1 MLKGGLRDQAIL
13 VGFVPLA
20 FLVLL
25 LGIAFILQQY
35 TEEAAWWTQ
44 HSALVLR
51 ASDDVQRA
59 LNDANDEVVRYT
71 TDRRPIDLVRYRQEL
86 PAIGARGEALERL
99 VRDNPEQALRARIY
113 VTYMMRASGLLQRYV
128 GFVQAG
134 KMDAA
139 RALDSAPG
147 TRQVAEQM
155 VAAKNAFDTHERDLA
170 VARLGYLR
178 KRVALFGG
186 VVIAVT
192 LLGIIATLLSTG
204 RFGVRLGER
213 LRQLADNARRLGA
226 GEDPPRMSGSDEIAD
241 LDRVYQDMARTL
253 RRERRVAR
261 TLQRALLPQRM
272 PDIPGVRISSAYS
285 PATGGSDIGGDWY
298 DAFPLTKNLLALS
311 VGDVAGSGLLA
322 ATIMG
327 GARQA
332 IRTAARENPDPAH
345 VLRVTN
351 RTLCADGWLA
361 SAFYAVLDLRSH
373 TMRFANAGHPPPF
386 VCSAGE
392 PQMLECDGLL
402 LGVDENAAYSVCA
415 APMPPDGLLVLYTDG
430 LIEGERD
437 VIGGLEKLRA
447 IVCDPGLLE
456 IKSPARAIRARVF
469 ERIHARD
476 DAAILTL
483 QYAPSPVSASGTAS
497 WSFDARDAR
506 DARRVK
512 AEVVRFVTGHA
523 PESDFTTVELIF
535 SELAGNVARHTS
547 GPAQLRLERRDGSL
561 TMEMSDTGDPFLYDR
576 PDYID
581 PFSESG
587 RGLFLV
593 HALARD
599 VRIERGAGGNTIRV
613 VMSSQQ

>member
-1 MLKGGLRDQAIL
+1 M
-13 VGFVPLA
+13 PLA

-51 ASDDVQRA
+51 ASDDLQRA
-59 LNDANDEVVRYT
+59 MADANDQVVRYI
-71 TDRRPIDLVRYRQEL
+71 TDRRPIDLVRYRQAV
-86 PAIGARGEALERL
+86 PAIGTRGRALERI

-113 VTYMMRASGLLQRYV
+113 VSLTFQAAALLQRYV
-128 GFVQAG
+128 EYVQAG

-139 RALDSAPG
+139 RALDSSSS
-147 TRQVAEQM
+147 TRQVAEQLA
-155 VAAKNAFDTHERDLA
+155 AAKNTFDTRERDLA
-170 VARLGYLR
+170 VARLAYLR
-178 KRVALFGG
+178 KRVSIFGG
-186 VVIAVT
+186 VVIAIT
-192 LLGIIATLLSTG
+192 LLGIVATLLSTG
-204 RFGVRLGER
+204 RFGVRLAER
-213 LRQLADNARRLGA
+213 LRLLADNARRLGA

-272 PDIPGVRISSAYS
+272 PDIYGVRISSAYS

-298 DAFPLTKNLLALS
+298 DAFPLTSDLLALS

-332 IRTAARENPDPAH
+332 IRTAARENADPAH

-361 SAFYAVLDLRSH
+361 SAFYAVLDLRSR
-373 TMRFANAGHPPPF
+373 TMRFANAGHPPPLI
-386 VCSAGE
+386 CSGGE
-392 PQMLECDGLL
+392 AVPLECDGLL
-402 LGVDENAAYSVCA
+402 LGVDEHASYAVCSAALPA
-415 APMPPDGLLVLYTDG
+415 DGLLVLYTDG

-447 IVCDPGLLE
+447 IVCDPGLLQV
-456 IKSPARAIRARVF
+456 KSPARAIRARVF

-476 DAAILTL
+476 DTAILTL
-483 QYAPSPVSASGTAS
+483 QYAASPLPAGAAS

-506 DARRVK
+506 AARRVK
-512 AEVVRFVTGHA
+512 AEVVQFVTGHA

-547 GPAQLRLERRDGSL
+547 GPAQLRLERRDGTL
-561 TMEMSDTGDPFLYDR
+561 TMEMSDTGDAFLYDR

-581 PFSESG
+581 PLSESG

-599 VRIERGAGGNTIRV
+599 VRIERGARGNTIRV
-613 VMSSQQ
+613 VMSSLQ